1 MTDESKEI
9 PLMDSRKS
17 NREGSFM
24 RKWGLILKALSITVV
39 LLIFRLAIDFLGFDI
54 LSVTNLITAFVG
66 GAMFTVAIILTG
78 TLTDYKESERIPSDL
93 VTSVSTLYEDSGLF
107 RGANADI
114 AEELRIH
121 VRELLFAINKNFFE
135 NVWHVGEIKAVIL
148 IINNDIYRLADRNV
162 APQFLVKLRTE
173 LTTID
178 RISNRIYAIKHVS
191 FIPAA
196 YAIAELAAA
205 GVILILFFVKL
216 DPFYEGLVIFTVL
229 TSLLISLLLLIKDM
243 DDPFEIGKKS
253 YADVD
258 LTLLSDLEKELVM
271 REKKRD
277 TGVE

>member
-1 MTDESKEI
+1 
-9 PLMDSRKS
+9 
-17 NREGSFM
+17 M
-24 RKWGLILKALSITVV
+24 RKWGLILKALSITAV
-39 LLIFRLAIDFLGFDI
+39 LLIVRLAIDYLRLDI

-66 GAMFTVAIILTG
+66 GAMFTIAIILTG

-93 VTSVSTLYEDSGLF
+93 VTSVSALYDDSDLI
-107 RGANADI
+107 RGANAEI
-114 AEELRIH
+114 AGELRNH
-121 VRELLFAINKNFFE
+121 VRELLGAINKNFFE
-135 NVWHVGEIKAVIL
+135 NIWQGGEIRAVIL
-148 IINNDIYRLADRNV
+148 TINEDIYRLADRNV

-173 LTTID
+173 LTNID

-216 DPFYEGLVIFTVL
+216 DPYYEGLVIFAVL

-243 DDPFEIGKKS
+243 DDPFEVGKKA

-258 LTLLSDLEKELVM
+258 LSLLFDLEKELVM
-271 REKKRD
+271 RD
-277 TGVE
+277 TRIER